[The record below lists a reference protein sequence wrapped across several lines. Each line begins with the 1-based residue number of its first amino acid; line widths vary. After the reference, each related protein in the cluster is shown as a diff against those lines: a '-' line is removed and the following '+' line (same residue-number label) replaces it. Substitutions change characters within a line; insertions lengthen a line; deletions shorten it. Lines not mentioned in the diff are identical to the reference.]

1 MLTIAR
7 TLMGNPRCVLLDEPS
22 EGLAPIIVEE
32 IVSVLHQIRSQGLAI
47 LLVEQNLRVAL
58 DLADRH
64 YVMSKGQVCFSG
76 TSHELEHNEQVLS
89 EYLSV

>member
-1 MLTIAR
+1 MRKLK
-7 TLMGNPRCVLLDEPS
+7 G
-22 EGLAPIIVEE
+22 EGLAV
-32 IVSVLHQIRSQGLAI
+32 

-64 YVMSKGQVCFSG
+64 YVMSKGQVRYTG
-76 TSHELEHNEQVLS
+76 TSAELEHNEPVLR